1 MYKAQKLQT
10 TNDKKKKQKRETK
23 SEQNGWQKDISQS
36 GYYGQEEQY
45 PNWLGWMCE
54 LW

>member
-1 MYKAQKLQT
+1 MLKTLNYKQQT
-10 TNDKKKKQKRETK
+10 IKKKKQKRKQTRK
-23 SEQNGWQKDISQS
+23 QNGWKKDISQS

-45 PNWLGWMCE
+45 PNWVGWMCE